1 MEELDIKQLWHAYDL
16 KLEKSLQLNYRI
28 MSEMQTQKAES
39 NISSFR
45 RNQVAGV
52 VIGILWVLFL
62 VFWTII
68 GHSNIYFAG
77 SMGIIALFNIFAV
90 ATYIRHLA
98 LLDQVNV
105 ADNITGAQQK
115 LATIQASLSNS
126 GRIMILQAP
135 FWCTFWYNQQL
146 VDHADAMFWII
157 NLTVVAF
164 FITLSVYLYN
174 KLTYKNIHIKWVKAF
189 MEGFGGK
196 KLIKAMEF
204 MNEIENYK
212 KEKELDVAKQS
223 I

>member
-16 KLEKSLQLNYRI
+16 KLEKSLQLNQKI
-28 MSEMQTQKAES
+28 MNELQAQKAET

-52 VIGILWVLFL
+52 VFGILWVLFL

-68 GHSNIYFAG
+68 DHRNIYFAG

-105 ADNITGAQQK
+105 ADKITVAQQK

-126 GRIMILQAP
+126 GRIMILQTP
-135 FWCTFWYNQQL
+135 FWCTFWYSQQL
-146 VDHADAMFWII
+146 VDHGGSTFWII
-157 NLTVVAF
+157 NLTVVAL
-164 FITLSVYLYN
+164 FIGLSVYLYN
-174 KLTYKNIHIKWVKAF
+174 KLIYKNIHIKWVKAF
-189 MEGFGGK
+189 IEGFGGK

-204 MNEIENYK
+204 MKEIEDYK
-212 KEKELDVAKQS
+212 MEKVA
-223 I
+223 

>member
-16 KLEKSLQLNYRI
+16 KLEKSLQLNKKI
-28 MSEMQTQKAES
+28 MNELQAQKAET

-45 RNQVAGV
+45 RSQVAGV
-52 VIGILWVLFL
+52 VFGILWVLFL

-68 GHSNIYFAG
+68 GHRNIYFAG

-98 LLDQVNV
+98 LLGQVNV
-105 ADNITGAQQK
+105 ADNITVAQQK

-126 GRIMILQAP
+126 GRIMILQTP
-135 FWCTFWYNQQL
+135 FWCTFWYSQQL
-146 VDHADAMFWII
+146 VDHGGSTFWII
-157 NLTVVAF
+157 NLTVVAL
-164 FITLSVYLYN
+164 FIGLSVYLYN

-189 MEGFGGK
+189 IEGFGGK

-204 MNEIENYK
+204 MNEIEDYK
-212 KEKELDVAKQS
+212 MDKELDVA
-223 I
+223 

>member
-16 KLEKSLQLNYRI
+16 KLEKSLQLNQKI
-28 MSEMQTQKAES
+28 MNELQTQKAES

-45 RNQVAGV
+45 RNQVVGV
-52 VIGILWVLFL
+52 VIGILWILFL
-62 VFWTII
+62 VFWTIA
-68 GHSNIYFAG
+68 GHNNIYFAG

-98 LLDQVNV
+98 LLDQVNI

-115 LATIQASLSNS
+115 LATIQASLNNS

-135 FWCTFWYNQQL
+135 FWCTFWYSQQL
-146 VDHADAMFWII
+146 VDHGGATFWII
-157 NLTVVAF
+157 NLTVVAIF
-164 FITLSVYLYN
+164 VVLSVYLYN

-189 MEGFGGK
+189 IEGFGGK

-204 MNEIENYK
+204 MNEIEDYK
-212 KEKELDVAKQS
+212 MDKELGVA
-223 I
+223 